1 MFPVIIDF
9 IKYMISGF
17 SKFLSKEDVANIIKN
32 CKFYYDK
39 SSLLSLTTFSNIQE
53 QAKEEN
59 GDDSVTLIDMSRSIV
74 NGMMKFSNISK
85 ASNIG
90 VCMNEVAFFN
100 QFVFEDCYLAGI
112 ATIINK
118 VRNFNDFNED
128 NNPYGEKDFG
138 AFEFKGKKIF
148 WKIDYYDRELLYLSP
163 DACNPKLTNRVLTI
177 MYANEY

>member
-1 MFPVIIDF
+1 MTNTQEIARLNDEFRANP
-9 IKYMISGF
+9 
-17 SKFLSKEDVANIIKN
+17 SKGVLVLTQGIRCNTQED
-32 CKFYYDK
+32 
-39 SSLLSLTTFSNIQE
+39 
-53 QAKEEN
+53 
-59 GDDSVTLIDMSRSIV
+59 
-74 NGMMKFSNISK
+74 
-85 ASNIG
+85 
-90 VCMNEVAFFN
+90 
-100 QFVFEDCYLAGI
+100 I

-177 MYANEY
+177 MYADEY